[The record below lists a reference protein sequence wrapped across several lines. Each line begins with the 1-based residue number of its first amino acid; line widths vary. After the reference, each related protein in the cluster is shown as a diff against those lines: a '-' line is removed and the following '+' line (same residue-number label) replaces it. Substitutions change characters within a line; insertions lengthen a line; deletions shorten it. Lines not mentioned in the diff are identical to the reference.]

1 MLWKCTCFS
10 FNRFGWHCRRLFYLF
25 IFFFNIHARWKTYTN
40 IWKSILNKHNL
51 YGVWLWLC
59 LLAPFSTIF
68 KLYRAKKNLYDKH
81 LLLIK
86 DKSSIRLD
94 RISASNYPRDNLSGF
109 EIVLNMTEMVITGHQ
124 SINQSWY
131 WCGILQF
138 CNLKMFN
145 YEIPNFNFLITK
157 L

>member
-1 MLWKCTCFS
+1 MIMFVS
-10 FNRFGWHCRRLFYLF
+10 SIFN
-25 IFFFNIHARWKTYTN
+25 NIQV
-40 IWKSILNKHNL
+40 IS
-51 YGVWLWLC
+51 C
-59 LLAPFSTIF
+59 
-68 KLYRAKKNLYDKH
+68 KKNLYDKH

-131 WCGILQF
+131 
-138 CNLKMFN
+138 
-145 YEIPNFNFLITK
+145 
-157 L
+157 